1 MLTSTLPNAVENMAV
16 KVLVYATEM
25 VRMDGGA
32 VQANSRWADPLA
44 SWNVTTKPY
53 QRNDTDYVDTVNL
66 FHAALG
72 SGDTFSFHDIETCT
86 DKTVRFKDDAISFAP
101 VGNRVTISFTL
112 EEVRGTGNS
121 P

>member
-16 KVLVYATEM
+16 KDLDYATEI
-25 VRMDGGA
+25 VRTDGGS
-32 VQANSRWADPLA
+32 VMANSRWSEPLA
-44 SWNVTTKPY
+44 TWSVTTKPY
-53 QRNDTDYVDTVNL
+53 KRNDTDYVDTVNL

-86 DKTVRFKDDAISFAP
+86 DKTVRFKDDKMQFQP
-101 VGNRVTISFTL
+101 VGNSVRLSFTL